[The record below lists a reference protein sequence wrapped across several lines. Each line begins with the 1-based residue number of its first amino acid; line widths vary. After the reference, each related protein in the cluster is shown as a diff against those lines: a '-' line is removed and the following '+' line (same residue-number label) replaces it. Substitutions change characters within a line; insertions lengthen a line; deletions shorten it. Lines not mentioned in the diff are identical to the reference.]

1 MTHGM
6 MGAMDE
12 QAGQPEQPGHDTRD
26 LLLEALER
34 EVGVLMQRAR
44 RVMAVRAQFV
54 HPDLA
59 PTAYLVLGLVCERGE
74 VRASA
79 VAECF
84 QIDKGAVSRT
94 VQHLVDLGL
103 VDRLPD
109 PEDRR
114 ATLLVPT
121 EGAVRRM
128 RELIQLRRARLK
140 ERLGIWDDDGL
151 EAFVADLQ
159 RYNLALGGIEGEQA
173 P

>member
-114 ATLLVPT
+114 SWILQLTPQGRTQFLAMAAEHEAWLIELLGEF
-121 EGAVRRM
+121 EGANRLY
-128 RELIQLRRARLK
+128 ELLGQLR
-140 ERLGIWDDDGL
+140 
-151 EAFVADLQ
+151 VH
-159 RYNLALGGIEGEQA
+159 LAQPENKA
-173 P
+173 